1 VIVMN
6 SAGSWFLL
14 LLLLC
19 ILGPYVLGVR
29 PKTRRDWTYIA
40 ITVGFIAWVLI
51 LMAPL
56 RSR

>member
-1 VIVMN
+1 MN